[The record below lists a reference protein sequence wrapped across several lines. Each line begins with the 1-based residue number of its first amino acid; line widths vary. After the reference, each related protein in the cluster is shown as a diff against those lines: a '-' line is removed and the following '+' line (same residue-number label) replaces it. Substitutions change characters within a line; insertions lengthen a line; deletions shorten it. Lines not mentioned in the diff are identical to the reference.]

1 MVYTMKFRLISTVI
15 AGCVVLLFGLGVA
28 DAGSESTAKSN
39 TEKSEISLSEL
50 NMTRA
55 KEWGLSLE
63 DYEKSLTLREGVGS
77 YWDDSTDPITM
88 LGIHAKTTSK
98 RRYYAEKLVHFEH
111 EMYGKLQAFENAH
124 GEAWKRLYPKAS
136 KFDFSEN
143 RKDRSFDSNDIIP
156 VSEDALPVQQ
166 SDFIPDLGRLA
177 YFVNVPCRQCE
188 ETVTR
193 LIRGALTNPVDIYI
207 INASDDK
214 QIQHW
219 AMQMQIPIELV
230 QRNAITLNHADGL
243 QHQAG
248 ISNFPVLTERTEKGY
263 VRINQ
268 KARGN
273 DGGWHLVE
281 DEVDDGEGW
290 Q

>member
-1 MVYTMKFRLISTVI
+1 MIPAAI
-15 AGCVVLLFGLGVA
+15 AGCVALLFGLGVA
-28 DAGSESTAKSN
+28 DAGSESTTTSN
-39 TEKSEISLSEL
+39 IATSEVSLSEL
-50 NMTRA
+50 NMNRA
-55 KEWGLSLE
+55 QAWGLSLE
-63 DYEKSLTLREGVGS
+63 DYKKSLTLREGVGS

-88 LGIHAKTTSK
+88 LGIHAKTASK
-98 RRYYAEKLVHFEH
+98 RRFYAEKLVHFEH
-111 EMYGKLQAFENAH
+111 KMYGNLQAFENAH
-124 GEAWKRLYPKAS
+124 GEAWKKLYPRVS

-143 RKDRSFDSNDIIP
+143 RKARSLDDNGIIP
-156 VSEDALPVQQ
+156 VSKDALPVQQ

-177 YFVNVPCRQCE
+177 YFVNIPCRQCE
-188 ETVTR
+188 QTVAR

-243 QHQAG
+243 HHQAG
-248 ISNFPVLTERTEKGY
+248 MTNFPVLSKRTENGY
-263 VRINQ
+263 VRIKQ
-268 KARGN
+268 KVGGN
-273 DGGWHLVE
+273 GGWHLVE
-281 DEVDDGEGW
+281 DRYEDDEGW